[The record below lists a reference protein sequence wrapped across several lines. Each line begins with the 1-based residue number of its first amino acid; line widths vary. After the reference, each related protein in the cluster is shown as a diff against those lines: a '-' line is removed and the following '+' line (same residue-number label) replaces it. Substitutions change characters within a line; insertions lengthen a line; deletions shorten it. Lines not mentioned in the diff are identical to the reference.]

1 MYFYHDLHIWSLG
14 ALWVSVVLDPTLT
27 FRQHPATFFSD
38 VISRKK
44 SGFEAS
50 KYRNEEEW
58 GGEHRLSTLKSC
70 LKNWSS
76 VSVCPL
82 EDPDIHWSSAELSET
97 NYNHSQH
104 HHNSATSS
112 SSDDEMDD
120 NPTINNL
127 TSSSNDL
134 ISCSTPRLLKQ
145 NSLDTDEGQSS
156 DSANEGD
163 DLEPITDDKHT
174 DKKKC
179 RKRKRLTKRAN
190 CKRSRKDCCRRF
202 LKPRTVFHKALDALK
217 MSWKDAAIMKILQFG
232 DIPCKCFLPPWSI
245 LIVYSHEQYYSNNC
259 N

>member
-1 MYFYHDLHIWSLG
+1 M
-14 ALWVSVVLDPTLT
+14 WVSVVLDPTLT

-50 KYRNEEEW
+50 KYLNEEEW

-217 MSWKDAAIMKILQFG
+217 MSWKDAAILKILQFG

>member
-1 MYFYHDLHIWSLG
+1 M
-14 ALWVSVVLDPTLT
+14 
-27 FRQHPATFFSD
+27 
-38 VISRKK
+38 ISRKK
-44 SGFEAS
+44 SGYEAS

-58 GGEHRLSTLKSC
+58 GGEYRLSTLKSC

-104 HHNSATSS
+104 NNNSADSS

-120 NPTINNL
+120 YTMNNL

-163 DLEPITDDKHT
+163 DLETITNDNHT

-217 MSWKDAAIMKILQFG
+217 MSWKDAAILKILQFG
-232 DIPCKCFLPPWSI
+232 DIPCKYFVPPRST
-245 LIVYSHEQYYSNNC
+245 LIFYSHHNDITTIEMYNDGIITFFRFFICLQSK
-259 N
+259 